1 MKIILICSSLEPGR
15 DGVGDYAR
23 RLGAALIKNKNQVAL
38 LALNDRYVSVLTEN
52 NQTADGLE
60 MAVLRVPQQTL
71 TENTQQI
78 KSWIAN
84 FNPDWLSLQYV
95 IFGYH
100 HKGLPFGLSRQLQAI
115 AGNRRWHIMFHEL
128 WLGMAAE
135 ESAKL
140 KAWGTVQR
148 YLIKSLIH
156 HLKPEVIHTQTKLYQ
171 QHLSKMGY
179 KAGYLPIFSNIPV
192 KPEIDSGVNNMGL
205 SFIVFGLIHTG
216 ATIDQLAAE
225 AAQYAQRHHILVEL
239 IFVGHCGN
247 EQEKW
252 AAVWQQAGLPVTI
265 HGQQPADKISIL
277 LQQASLGISSTAVA
291 VVEKSGAFAAMC
303 DHSLPVLNISKPWTP
318 RGLAPQVVPAGMVV
332 YRVGNF
338 DAIVAN
344 RKKYITEGTK
354 PEVIAQQMTAS
365 LLANA

>member
-1 MKIILICSSLEPGR
+1 MKIILICSSLEPDR

-38 LALNDRYVSVLTEN
+38 LALNDRYVSMLAEN

-100 HKGLPFGLSRQLQAI
+100 PKGLPFGLSKQLRAI
-115 AGNRRWHIMFHEL
+115 GGSRRWHIMFHEL

-140 KAWGTVQR
+140 KAWGMVQR
-148 YLIKSLIH
+148 YLIKSLVSN
-156 HLKPEVIHTQTKLYQ
+156 LKPGAIHTQTKLYQ
-171 QHLSKMGY
+171 QHLAKMGFQ
-179 KAGYLPIFSNIPV
+179 AGYLPIFSNIPV
-192 KPEIDSGVNNMGL
+192 KPDRNTAANDADISL
-205 SFIVFGLIHTG
+205 IVFGLIHTG
-216 ATIDQLAAE
+216 AAIDQLAAE
-225 AAQYAQRHHILVEL
+225 AAQYAHRHHIPVKLT
-239 IFVGHCGN
+239 FVGHCGS
-247 EQEKW
+247 EQDKW

-291 VVEKSGAFAAMC
+291 VVEKSGAFAAMRN
-303 DHSLPVLNISKPWTP
+303 HSLPVLNISKPWTP
-318 RGLAPQVVPAGMVV
+318 RGLPLQVVPAGMVI
-332 YRVGNF
+332 YRAGSF
-338 DAIVAN
+338 EAIVAN
-344 RKKYITEGTK
+344 RKKYTTEGTR
-354 PEVIAQQMTAS
+354 PEVIAQQMTDS